1 MNDQI
6 FKRGYDSVMAQL
18 EQPFAGPVFTHNRT
32 PKIEGEA
39 LAKAK
44 GLTKYEIRDGLF
56 LYAKNEREAIKRA
69 KKNGLWR
76 EGCIIKP
83 AE

>member
-1 MNDQI
+1 MRYI
-6 FKRGYDSVMAQL
+6 DSVMAQL
-18 EQPFAGPVFTHNRT
+18 EHPFAGPMFTRNRT
-32 PKIEGEA
+32 PTIEGEA

-44 GLTKYEIRDGLF
+44 GLTKYEIREGIF

-83 AE
+83 TE

>member
-18 EQPFAGPVFTHNRT
+18 EQPFAGPAYTPNRT
-32 PKIEGEA
+32 PKLQGEA

-44 GLTKYEIRDGLF
+44 GLTAYEVKEGVII
-56 LYAKNEREAIKRA
+56 YAKNEAEAIKRA
-69 KKNGLWR
+69 KKRGLL
-76 EGCIIKP
+76 
-83 AE
+83 

>member
-18 EQPFAGPVFTHNRT
+18 EQPFASPMFTHNRT
-32 PKIEGEA
+32 SKIEGEA

-56 LYAKNEREAIKRA
+56 LYAKNEAEAIKRA
-69 KKNGLWR
+69 KKRGLL
-76 EGCIIKP
+76 
-83 AE
+83 

>member
-18 EQPFAGPVFTHNRT
+18 EQIFAGPIRTNNRT
-32 PKIEGEA
+32 PKLQGEA

-44 GLTKYEIRDGLF
+44 GLTRYEIRDGVF
-56 LYAKNEREAIKRA
+56 IYAKNESEAVKRA
-69 KKNGLWR
+69 KKRGLL
-76 EGCIIKP
+76 
-83 AE
+83 

>member
-18 EQPFAGPVFTHNRT
+18 EHPFAGQIRTNNRT
-32 PKIEGEA
+32 LKLTGDA

-44 GLTKYEIRDGLF
+44 GLTRYEIKKGVF
-56 LYAKNEREAIKRA
+56 IYAKNEREAVKRA
-69 KKNGLWR
+69 KKRGLL
-76 EGCIIKP
+76 
-83 AE
+83 